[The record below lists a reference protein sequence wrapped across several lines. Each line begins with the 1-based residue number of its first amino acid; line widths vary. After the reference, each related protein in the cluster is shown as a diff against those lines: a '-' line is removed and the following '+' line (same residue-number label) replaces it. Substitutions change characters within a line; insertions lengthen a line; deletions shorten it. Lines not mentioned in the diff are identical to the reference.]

1 MAGQWCR
8 GGQNEAGQA
17 GKHTQDDPSQHDH
30 ATIMPQ
36 VGERPR
42 DGVGSS
48 RIQYLRITTVG
59 SGTAGTRS
67 NSRSPPDY
75 EFATD
80 RLAILPQL
88 IL

>member
-1 MAGQWCR
+1 
-8 GGQNEAGQA
+8 
-17 GKHTQDDPSQHDH
+17 
-30 ATIMPQ
+30 MPQ

-48 RIQYLRITTVG
+48 RIQHLRITTVG

-80 RLAILPQL
+80 SR
-88 IL
+88 